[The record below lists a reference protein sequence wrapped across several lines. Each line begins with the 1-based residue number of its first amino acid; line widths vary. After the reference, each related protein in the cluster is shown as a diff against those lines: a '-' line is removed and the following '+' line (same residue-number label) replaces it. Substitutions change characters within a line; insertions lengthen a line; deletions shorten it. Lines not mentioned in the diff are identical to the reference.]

1 MFLTF
6 TVAREECNRG
16 LLVRPKP
23 LLIPPPRRRKMRI
36 VQPPY
41 HVRIVPQSAGA
52 PNLWR
57 CVIEQEESR
66 EVLVLHE
73 TARKE
78 DARCMALLELARLDP
93 AGAADRRPPGG
104 E

>member
-1 MFLTF
+1 MSSTK
-6 TVAREECNRG
+6 E
-16 LLVRPKP
+16 KY
-23 LLIPPPRRRKMRI
+23 IPSTQGEKMRI

-41 HVRIVPQSAGA
+41 QAQIKPQSPGA

-57 CVIEQEESR
+57 CVIQQEGSG
-66 EVLVLHE
+66 EVVVLHE

-78 DARCMALLELARLDP
+78 DAKCFALLELARLDP
-93 AGAADRRPPGG
+93 AGSHGPSGG

>member
-1 MFLTF
+1 MLMKESSTPLCIQSP
-6 TVAREECNRG
+6 RERE
-16 LLVRPKP
+16 
-23 LLIPPPRRRKMRI
+23 MRI

-57 CVIEQEESR
+57 CVIEQEGSR
-66 EVLVLHE
+66 EVIVLHE

-93 AGAADRRPPGG
+93 AGAAARRPFAG

>member
-1 MFLTF
+1 
-6 TVAREECNRG
+6 
-16 LLVRPKP
+16 
-23 LLIPPPRRRKMRI
+23 MRI

-41 HVRIVPQSAGA
+41 HVQITPLSPAA

-57 CVIEQEESR
+57 CVIRKESSR
-66 EVLVLHE
+66 EVVVLHE

-78 DARCMALLELARLDP
+78 DARCLALLELSRLDP
-93 AGAADRRPPGG
+93 AGAAQRRPLGG

>member
-1 MFLTF
+1 
-6 TVAREECNRG
+6 
-16 LLVRPKP
+16 
-23 LLIPPPRRRKMRI
+23 MRI

-41 HVRIVPQSAGA
+41 HAQITPQSPAA

-57 CVIEQEESR
+57 CVIEQQQTR
-66 EVLVLHE
+66 EVVVLHE

-78 DARCMALLELARLDP
+78 DARCIALLELARLDP
-93 AGAADRRPPGG
+93 AGAVQRKPLAG

>member
-1 MFLTF
+1 
-6 TVAREECNRG
+6 
-16 LLVRPKP
+16 
-23 LLIPPPRRRKMRI
+23 MRI

-41 HVRIVPQSAGA
+41 QVQIKPQSPGA

-57 CVIEQEESR
+57 CVINEEGSA
-66 EVLVLHE
+66 ETVVLYE

-78 DARCMALLELARLDP
+78 DAKCFALLELARLDP
-93 AGAADRRPPGG
+93 AGSRRPLGG

>member
-1 MFLTF
+1 M
-6 TVAREECNRG
+6 
-16 LLVRPKP
+16 K
-23 LLIPPPRRRKMRI
+23 I

-41 HVRIVPQSAGA
+41 QAQIQPQSPGA

-57 CVIEQEESR
+57 CVIQQENSG
-66 EVLVLHE
+66 EVVVLHE

-78 DARCMALLELARLDP
+78 DAKCFALLELARLDP
-93 AGAADRRPPGG
+93 AGSSVRRPVGG

>member
-1 MFLTF
+1 
-6 TVAREECNRG
+6 
-16 LLVRPKP
+16 
-23 LLIPPPRRRKMRI
+23 MRI

-41 HVRIVPQSAGA
+41 QVRIVPQSAGA

-57 CVIEQEESR
+57 CVIKQEKSD
-66 EVLVLHE
+66 EVVVLYE

-78 DARCMALLELARLDP
+78 DAKCFALLELARLNP
-93 AGAADRRPPGG
+93 AGERRPIGG

>member
-1 MFLTF
+1 
-6 TVAREECNRG
+6 
-16 LLVRPKP
+16 
-23 LLIPPPRRRKMRI
+23 MRI

-41 HVRIVPQSAGA
+41 HVSIVPQSAGA

-57 CVIEQEESR
+57 CVIEQQESR
-66 EVLVLHE
+66 EVVVLHE

-93 AGAADRRPPGG
+93 AGAADRLPPGG

>member
-1 MFLTF
+1 M
-6 TVAREECNRG
+6 
-16 LLVRPKP
+16 K
-23 LLIPPPRRRKMRI
+23 I

-41 HVRIVPQSAGA
+41 QVQITPQSAGA

-57 CVIEQEESR
+57 CVIEQEGRSD
-66 EVLVLHE
+66 VLVLHE

-78 DARCMALLELARLDP
+78 DARAFALLELARLDP
-93 AGAADRRPPGG
+93 AGAVQRRPVGG

>member
-1 MFLTF
+1 
-6 TVAREECNRG
+6 
-16 LLVRPKP
+16 
-23 LLIPPPRRRKMRI
+23 MRI

-41 HVRIVPQSAGA
+41 QVQIKPQSPGA

-57 CVIEQEESR
+57 CEIQESG
-66 EVLVLHE
+66 EVVVLHE

-78 DARCMALLELARLDP
+78 DAKCFALLELARLDP
-93 AGAADRRPPGG
+93 AGTRRPCGG

>member
-1 MFLTF
+1 
-6 TVAREECNRG
+6 
-16 LLVRPKP
+16 
-23 LLIPPPRRRKMRI
+23 MRI

-41 HVRIVPQSAGA
+41 NAQISPQSASA

-57 CVIEQEESR
+57 CIIEQEESG
-66 EVLVLHE
+66 EVVVLHE

-78 DARCMALLELARLDP
+78 DARVMALLELARLDP
-93 AGAADRRPPGG
+93 NGATNRRPNGG

>member
-1 MFLTF
+1 
-6 TVAREECNRG
+6 
-16 LLVRPKP
+16 
-23 LLIPPPRRRKMRI
+23 MRI

-41 HVRIVPQSAGA
+41 RAQITPQSAGA

-57 CVIEQEESR
+57 CVIEQQNSG
-66 EVLVLHE
+66 EVVVLHE

-78 DARCMALLELARLDP
+78 DARVLALLELSRLDP
-93 AGAADRRPPGG
+93 SGATHRRPGGG

>member
-1 MFLTF
+1 MQ
-6 TVAREECNRG
+6 
-16 LLVRPKP
+16 
-23 LLIPPPRRRKMRI
+23 I

-41 HVRIVPQSAGA
+41 QVQIKPQSPGA

-57 CVIEQEESR
+57 CEIKQEGSG
-66 EVLVLHE
+66 EVVVLHE

-78 DARCMALLELARLDP
+78 DARCFALLELTRLDP
-93 AGAADRRPPGG
+93 GGSRRPVGG

>member
-1 MFLTF
+1 
-6 TVAREECNRG
+6 
-16 LLVRPKP
+16 
-23 LLIPPPRRRKMRI
+23 MRI

-41 HVRIVPQSAGA
+41 QAQIIPQSPSA

-57 CVIEQEESR
+57 CVIEQETSG
-66 EVLVLHE
+66 EVVVLHE

-93 AGAADRRPPGG
+93 AGVAQRRPPGG

>member
-1 MFLTF
+1 
-6 TVAREECNRG
+6 
-16 LLVRPKP
+16 
-23 LLIPPPRRRKMRI
+23 MRI

-41 HVRIVPQSAGA
+41 QAQITPQSPKA

-57 CVIEQEESR
+57 CVIEEERSGQI
-66 EVLVLHE
+66 VVLHE

-78 DARCMALLELARLDP
+78 DARVIALLELARLDP
-93 AGAADRRPPGG
+93 AGIVQRRLLGG

>member
-1 MFLTF
+1 
-6 TVAREECNRG
+6 
-16 LLVRPKP
+16 
-23 LLIPPPRRRKMRI
+23 MRI

-41 HVRIVPQSAGA
+41 HAQITPMSPGA

-57 CVIEQEESR
+57 CVIEQEGSG

-78 DARCMALLELARLDP
+78 DARVIALLELARLDP
-93 AGAADRRPPGG
+93 AGIVQRRPLGG

>member
-1 MFLTF
+1 
-6 TVAREECNRG
+6 
-16 LLVRPKP
+16 
-23 LLIPPPRRRKMRI
+23 MRI

-41 HVRIVPQSAGA
+41 QVRIVPQSAGA

-57 CVIEQEESR
+57 CVIKQEASD
-66 EVLVLHE
+66 EVVVLYE

-78 DARCMALLELARLDP
+78 DAKCFALLELARLNP
-93 AGAADRRPPGG
+93 AGERRPIGG